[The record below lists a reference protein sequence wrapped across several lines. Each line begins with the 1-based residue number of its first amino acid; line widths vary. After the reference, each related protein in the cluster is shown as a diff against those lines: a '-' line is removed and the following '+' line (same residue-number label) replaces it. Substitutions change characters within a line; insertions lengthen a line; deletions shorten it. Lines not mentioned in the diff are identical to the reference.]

1 VKKGATVFLVSD
13 FFSILFFKKIYT
25 MIQSIDIAKLRNP
38 EYIEFSQNF
47 LSIIALN
54 NPGVLKVLAE
64 FNAFEGA
71 VQEIEGLFKTDQG
84 SNFTPVI
91 EALDIRRDTAIMGI
105 FKCADGYT
113 HHFNPVKQEAG
124 TVLLNQLKVYGTATS
139 VTNSN
144 LPSETTMVRS
154 LVSDCTTKPPVI
166 NAIKELGMEDWVAEL
181 QAANNLLAQN
191 YVDRSVE
198 LGNNNPGSI
207 RDKRLEANT
216 LYYALRDMLQAQAIV
231 AKNAVPYPQVIN
243 SLNGSI
249 ERYNL
254 ILAGRGTTTNNGETQ
269 AAIA

>member
-1 VKKGATVFLVSD
+1 
-13 FFSILFFKKIYT
+13 

-54 NPGVLKVLAE
+54 NPAALKVLDE
-64 FNAFEGA
+64 YNVFEGA
-71 VQEIEGLFKTDQG
+71 VKEIEGLFKTDLG
-84 SNFTPVI
+84 SNLTPVI
-91 EALDIRRDTAIMGI
+91 EELDIRRDTAIMGI
-105 FKCADGYT
+105 FKCADGYA
-113 HHFNPVKQEAG
+113 HHFSPAKKEAAA
-124 TVLLNQLKVYGTATS
+124 VLLNQLKVYGTATS

-154 LVSDCTTKPPVI
+154 LVSDCTTKPAVI
-166 NAIKELGMEDWVAEL
+166 AAIKELGMEDWVAEL

-198 LGNNNPGSI
+198 LGNNNAGSI
-207 RDKRLEANT
+207 KDKRLEANT
-216 LYYALRDMLQAQAIV
+216 LYYALRDMLQAQATV

-249 ERYNL
+249 DRYNL
-254 ILAGRGTTTNNGETQ
+254 ILAGRATTANNGVPQ
-269 AAIA
+269 AVTA